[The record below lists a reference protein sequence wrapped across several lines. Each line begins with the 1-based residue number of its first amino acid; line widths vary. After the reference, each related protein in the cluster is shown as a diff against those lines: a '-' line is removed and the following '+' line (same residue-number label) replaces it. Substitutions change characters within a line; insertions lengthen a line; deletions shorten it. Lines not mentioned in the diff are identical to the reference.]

1 MTLYKYKSFENLA
14 YFLDI
19 IVRKRLYGA
28 TIKELNDPMEGY
40 FSSEEFNN
48 EEWERIRKLKKEV
61 RICSLSKNKDN
72 ALLWAHYANEHK
84 GCCIEVEVTDDISWK
99 RIDVNYC
106 SSFPILRSGQSDDE
120 IIEML
125 FKTKSDYWSYED
137 EVRFVKHLPL
147 SKDGKPHKANLP
159 VKVKKIYLGIR
170 VTDEEKD
177 RIVRIVNAIDSNIVV
192 EKIKRKDIKFWR
204 GQ

>member
-84 GCCIEVEVTDDISWK
+84 GCCIEVEVAEDFSWK

-106 SSFPILRSGQSDDE
+106 SCFPILHSGQSDDE

-147 SKDGKPHKANLP
+147 SKDGKPHKANLH

-170 VTDEEKD
+170 FTDEEKD

-192 EKIKRKDIKFWR
+192 EKLKRKDIKFWR
-204 GQ
+204 EQ

>member
-84 GCCIEVEVTDDISWK
+84 GCCIEVEVAEDFSWK
-99 RIDVNYC
+99 RIDDTYC
-106 SSFPILRSGQSDDE
+106 SCFPILHSGQSDDE

-147 SKDGKPHKANLP
+147 SKDGKPHKANLH

-192 EKIKRKDIKFWR
+192 EKLKRKDIKFWR
-204 GQ
+204 EQ

>member
-84 GCCIEVEVTDDISWK
+84 GCCIEVEVAEDFSWK

-106 SSFPILRSGQSDDE
+106 SCFPTLHPGQSDDE

-147 SKDGKPHKANLP
+147 SKDGKPHKANLH

-192 EKIKRKDIKFWR
+192 EKLKRKDIKFWR
-204 GQ
+204 EQ

>member
-1 MTLYKYKSFENLA
+1 MTLYKYKSFGNLA
-14 YFLDI
+14 FFLDI
-19 IVRKRLYGA
+19 MVKKRLYGA
-28 TIKELNDPMEGY
+28 TIKELNDPMEGF
-40 FSSEEFNN
+40 FSSEEFDN
-48 EEWERIRKLKKEV
+48 EEWEHIKKLKKGV
-61 RICSLSKNKDN
+61 RICSLSTSKDN

-84 GCCIEVEVTDDISWK
+84 GCCIEVEVAEDLSWK

-120 IIEML
+120 IIDML
-125 FKTKSDYWSYED
+125 FRTKSDYWSYED
-137 EVRFVKHLPL
+137 EVRFVKRLPL

-159 VKVKKIYLGIR
+159 VKVKKIYLGVR
-170 VTDEEKD
+170 VTTEEKD
-177 RIVRIVNAIDSNIVV
+177 RIVRIVNAIDSNIIV

>member
-1 MTLYKYKSFENLA
+1 MTLYKYKSFGNLA
-14 YFLDI
+14 FFLDI
-19 IVRKRLYGA
+19 IVKKRLYGA
-28 TIKELNDPMEGY
+28 TIKELNDPMEGF
-40 FSSEEFNN
+40 FSSEEFDN
-48 EEWERIRKLKKEV
+48 EEWEHIKELKKGV
-61 RICSLSKNKDN
+61 RICSLSTNKDN

-84 GCCIEVEVTDDISWK
+84 GCCIEVEVAEDLSWK
-99 RIDVNYC
+99 RKDVNYC
-106 SSFPILRSGQSDDE
+106 SSFPILRSGLTDDE
-120 IIEML
+120 IMEIL

-137 EVRFVKHLPL
+137 EVRFVKRMQL

-159 VKVKKIYLGIR
+159 VKVKKIYLGVR
-170 VTDEEKD
+170 VTAEEKD